1 MDKDIVARILGSV
14 RKRSENEVEHTFE
27 GDALIIRCMDC
38 RYRPDPGS
46 LECFRCMVSRMYGSG
61 GAQRV
66 ILRTGMDTEISG
78 KSGQALR
85 RISSLR
91 RWSDPIGVPDRRCR
105 SCPRSR
111 TIVMGGLWESFPEMD
126 FEGTRGH
133 LAEEGTDDRCT
144 RCIASTRRAL
154 EQVEAEIDGIRNWM
168 GE

>member
-1 MDKDIVARILGSV
+1 
-14 RKRSENEVEHTFE
+14 
-27 GDALIIRCMDC
+27 
-38 RYRPDPGS
+38 
-46 LECFRCMVSRMYGSG
+46 MYGSG

-133 LAEEGTDDRCT
+133 LTEDGTDDRCS

-154 EQVEAEIDGIRNWM
+154 EQVEAEIESIRIWM